1 MFSSP
6 VTPEIVRKF
15 KYWQIRTLLATWVA
29 YAVFFIMRKSISMA
43 MPGMQADL
51 GISKSQLG
59 VFLTLHG
66 VVYGLSRF
74 VNGFIVHKFIARNFI
89 VSGLIL
95 CAITNF
101 IFGFSSTVLV
111 MGIIWLFHGWFQGMG
126 WPPNARLLPHWIPP
140 QELATKMS
148 RWNTSH
154 CVGAVAILIAGGY
167 LASLGWRAVFF
178 IPAIIAVL
186 TAVALWFLIKD
197 TPSSVGLPELS
208 AGENYKK
215 SNDVKENSV
224 EYNKFIKKQVFKNP
238 YVWII
243 AISNLFVYVLRFAIL
258 DWGPTILKEWKGVA
272 LAKAG
277 WIIAAFEIS
286 GAIGIIICGWVT
298 DKYFSGK
305 GARVCTITLLLA
317 SLFMFLFWYTI
328 DSTIL
333 VSLFML
339 VAAGFCIY
347 GTQSL
352 ILVAVS
358 NIATK
363 RAAAVAN
370 GLVGIWGYG
379 ATIIT
384 GILLG
389 FMTDK
394 FGWKISFGFLIILG
408 VVGVVLLSFAWQ
420 AKATGYDELD
430 KI

>member
-1 MFSSP
+1 M
-6 VTPEIVRKF
+6 
-15 KYWQIRTLLATWVA
+15 LATWVA
-29 YAVFFIMRKSISMA
+29 YAVFFMMRKSISMA

-59 VFLTLHG
+59 IFLTLHG
-66 VVYGLSRF
+66 AVYGVSRF
-74 VNGFIVHKFIARNFI
+74 VNGFIVHKFMARNFI
-89 VSGLIL
+89 ATGLIL
-95 CAITNF
+95 CAVTNF
-101 IFGFSSTVLV
+101 IFGFSSTVLI

-126 WPPNARLLPHWIPP
+126 WPPNARLLPYWIPP

-154 CVGAVAILIAGGY
+154 CVGAVVILIVGGY
-167 LASLGWRAVFF
+167 LASLGWRYIFF
-178 IPAIIAVL
+178 IPAFVAVV

-215 SNDVKENSV
+215 SNDAKENSI
-224 EYNKFIKKQVFKNP
+224 EYNKFIKRQVFKNP
-238 YVWII
+238 YVWVI

-258 DWGPTILKEWKGVA
+258 DWGPTILKEWKGVS

-286 GAIGIIICGWVT
+286 GAIGIIICGRVT

-305 GARVCTITLLLA
+305 GARVCTINMMLA

-339 VAAGFCIY
+339 IAAGFCIY

-370 GLVGIWGYG
+370 GFVGIWGYG

-389 FMTDK
+389 FMTDR
-394 FGWKISFGFLIILG
+394 FGWKTSFGFLIILG
-408 VVGVVLLSFAWQ
+408 IVGVILLSFAWK
-420 AKATGYDELD
+420 ANATGYDELD